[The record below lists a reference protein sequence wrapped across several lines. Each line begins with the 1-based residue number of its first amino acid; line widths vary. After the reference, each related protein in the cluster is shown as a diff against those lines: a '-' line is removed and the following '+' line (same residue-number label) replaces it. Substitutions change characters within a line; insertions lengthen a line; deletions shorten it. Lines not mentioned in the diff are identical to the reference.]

1 MKAYKGFDKDLKCRG
16 FQYEIGKTYTMPE
29 GEPIK
34 LCKSGFHA
42 CEKPIDCFGYYAPGL
57 SRYCEVEID
66 DVSDERS
73 DDSKRVAKTI
83 TIIRE
88 LTLDGLH
95 DIAQVCAENGGDGSS
110 LSGGYGSS
118 LSGGDGSSLR
128 GGYRSSLRGGD
139 GSSLSGGYGSSLRG
153 GDGSSLSGGDG
164 SSLSGGDRSSLRGGD
179 GSSLRGGYGSSLRG
193 GDGSRFCGKKQTVF
207 AAEWWR
213 NHEFAGMRVAVVD
226 GINIEEDMWYDIDD
240 KGEWKEADN
249 QQDI

>member
-139 GSSLSGGYGSSLRG
+139 GS
-153 GDGSSLSGGDG
+153 
-164 SSLSGGDRSSLRGGD
+164 
-179 GSSLRGGYGSSLRG
+179 
-193 GDGSRFCGKKQTVF
+193 RFCGKKQTVF